1 MNIIKLNAIDS
12 TNAYLKDLAFKG
24 NVKNYTVVVAK
35 EQTNG
40 RGQMGTMWQSEGG
53 KNLTFSV
60 LVCFDEFLVSN
71 QFYLSMAV
79 ALAVKDAI
87 SYYTNTKITIKWP
100 NDILS
105 DTQKVSG
112 VLIENRLV
120 EDKIKDTVIGIGINV
135 NQEKFQTFER
145 EATSLKLIIK
155 KEVNLEDLLHRVLA
169 DLKHYISFLEE
180 GRFLFLKKMYLNSL
194 YKYNTPCMFMHTKN
208 NEFFLAKIVDVE
220 NGGKLLLELENE
232 TFRKFDL
239 KQIKF
244 AK

>member
-1 MNIIKLNAIDS
+1 MNIIKLNAIGS

-24 NVKNYTVVVAK
+24 NLENYTVVVAK

-60 LVCFDEFLVSN
+60 LVNFNSFLVSN
-71 QFYLSMAV
+71 QFYLSMVV
-79 ALAVKDAI
+79 ALAVKDTI
-87 SYYTNTKITIKWP
+87 SYYANTKITIKWP

-105 DTQKVSG
+105 DTKKISG
-112 VLIENRLV
+112 ILIENRLV
-120 EDKIKDTVIGIGINV
+120 EDKLKDAVIGIGINV
-135 NQEKFQTFER
+135 NQENFQTFER
-145 EATSLKLIIK
+145 EATSLKIITK
-155 KEVNLEDLLHRVLA
+155 KETNLEDLLYNVLVN
-169 DLKHYISFLEE
+169 LKRYISFLEE
-180 GRFLFLKKMYLNSL
+180 GRLLFLKKLYLNSL
-194 YKYNTPCMFMHTKN
+194 YKYNTPCMFIHTKS
-208 NEFFLAKIVDVE
+208 NELFLAKIVDVE